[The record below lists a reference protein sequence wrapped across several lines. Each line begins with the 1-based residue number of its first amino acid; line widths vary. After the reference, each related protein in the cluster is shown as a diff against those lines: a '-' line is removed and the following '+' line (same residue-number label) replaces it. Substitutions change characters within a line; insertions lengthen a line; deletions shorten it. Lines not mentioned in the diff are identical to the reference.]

1 MVNVVF
7 AVVAA
12 ITAGDANDFAPT
24 DLRPILTFH
33 SGFDG
38 TFNARFAN
46 GDRKLY
52 TASSS
57 GRGDAKPGNHHP
69 DLTII
74 KDGRFGSA
82 LRFGDKA
89 KEVVFFKAENNMHY
103 SKSDFSGT
111 VSFWLRLDPERDLKP
126 GYVDPLQITDKKW
139 NDASFFVDFTK
150 DDRPRQFRLGSF
162 SDYPFWNP
170 KDIKWDEFPAE
181 DRPLVVVKNPP
192 FSRSRWT
199 HVVFTFADFNA
210 KGKQG
215 KAKLFLN
222 GTLQGTQ
229 TRPQHYTWDASKAA
243 IMLGL
248 SYIGDFDDLALFS
261 RALSGKEI
269 RQLHELDGG
278 VKRLYDNSRGK

>member
-1 MVNVVF
+1 MVNVLFGVL
-7 AVVAA
+7 VA
-12 ITAGDANDFAPT
+12 ITAGVASDSAPS
-24 DLRPILTFH
+24 DLRTILTFH

-38 TFNARFAN
+38 SFNARFAN
-46 GDRKLY
+46 GDFKLY
-52 TASSS
+52 TASSTA
-57 GRGDAKPGNHHP
+57 RTDAKPGNHRK

-89 KEVVFFKAENNMHY
+89 KQVVFFKAEDNMHY
-103 SKSDFSGT
+103 SKTDFSGT
-111 VSFWLRLDPERDLKP
+111 VSFWLRLDPAKDLKP

-150 DDRPRQFRLGSF
+150 DDTPRHFRLGSF
-162 SDYPFWNP
+162 SDYKFWNP
-170 KDIKWDEFPAE
+170 TDIKWDEFPTDE
-181 DRPLVVVKNPP
+181 RPLVVVRNPP

-199 HVVFTFADFNA
+199 HVLFTFADFNT
-210 KGKQG
+210 KGKLG

-222 GTLQGTQ
+222 GKLQGTQ
-229 TRPQHYTWDASKAA
+229 SRPQHYTWDASKAA

-261 RALSGKEI
+261 RALTEKEI
-269 RQLHELDGG
+269 QQLHELDGG
-278 VKRLYDNSRGK
+278 VKRLYDRSSRK